1 MLVTE
6 RSKDTFLDCVFL
18 KNTRVFI
25 DPKIGKGGRGPLGPP
40 AHHYVIVYS
49 NDGRVVEIENKD
61 GKMTEV
67 PSPYLL
73 LFPGDYIYLLQQFIR
88 TQKAGDF
95 KLKRDG
101 RVVGKCG

>member
-1 MLVTE
+1 MIV
-6 RSKDTFLDCVFL
+6 CFL
-18 KNTRVFI
+18 KTLVSSLI
-25 DPKIGKGGRGPLGPP
+25 QKLGRGGPLGPP

-73 LFPGDYIYLLQQFIR
+73 LFPGDYIYYYNSSSEHKKPATLS
-88 TQKAGDF
+88 
-95 KLKRDG
+95 
-101 RVVGKCG
+101 

>member
-6 RSKDTFLDCVFL
+6 RSKDTFLDCLFL

-25 DPKIGKGGRGPLGPP
+25 NPKIGRGRPLEPP

-73 LFPGDYIYLLQQFIR
+73 LFPGDYNSSSEHKKPATLS
-88 TQKAGDF
+88 
-95 KLKRDG
+95 
-101 RVVGKCG
+101 